1 MSKHSSNRSMG
12 SLQPHFATTTEVSN
26 FVNLWGIFTVNG
38 QQIVAFVKSVDPA
51 NKSMLV
57 LYPNGTQSYI
67 DVTQISQAQGPYPSM
82 PSIGGQSGGQGGG
95 QGGGSHWQ
103 PHGQGGSQGGG
114 SHWQPHG
121 QGGSQGGGSHWWP
134 PHGQG
139 GGQGGGSQWWPPHG
153 QGGGQGG
160 GSQWWPPHGQGGGQG
175 SGSQWPSRGS
185 HSANRKNR
193 KN

>member
-12 SLQPHFATTTEVSN
+12 PVGFFPTTTEVSN

-38 QQIVAFVKSVDPA
+38 QQIVAFVKSVDPV

-82 PSIGGQSGGQGGG
+82 PSVAGQSGGQGGG

-121 QGGSQGGGSHWWP
+121 QGGSQGGGSQWWP

-139 GGQGGGSQWWPPHG
+139 GSQGGGSQWWPPHG
-153 QGGGQGG
+153 QGGGQSG